1 MPAGLYHAL
10 SVYRRKVFIDR
21 LGWDLPSEDDC
32 EQDQF
37 DRDDTVYLVAQDDVG
52 EVIDPLYLRSTHMA
66 SAYHATKE
74 QEFELRY
81 QSLFHE
87 GRGYVFP
94 CDAVGH
100 VDLDSFSD
108 RKRESYFY
116 VRALVGREFSM
127 PGVRA
132 NGAD

>member
-1 MPAGLYHAL
+1 
-10 SVYRRKVFIDR
+10 
-21 LGWDLPSEDDC
+21 
-32 EQDQF
+32 
-37 DRDDTVYLVAQDDVG
+37 
-52 EVIDPLYLRSTHMA
+52 MA
-66 SAYHATKE
+66 SAYRATKE
-74 QEFELRY
+74 PEFELRY

-87 GRGYVFP
+87 GRGYAFP

-108 RKRESYFY
+108 RKRESCFY